1 MPIKAAWQTKHSEKR
16 VQCELCP
23 HNCLL
28 SVGQVGLCKVRKN
41 SDGELVSTVFGLP
54 VALHLDPIEK
64 KPLFHFHPGSKV
76 LSLGTVGCNFSCQF
90 CQNSEISQLSSDE
103 VNPPFHSPESVIESA
118 RRVNADGIAFT
129 YNEPTVFYE
138 YMLAIAKLAKKSE
151 LKTVL
156 VSNGYINEAPLKE
169 LAHYIDAAN
178 IDVKAFSDDFYRKIA
193 GGTLSPVLQSLKL
206 LKRMGVHI
214 EVTNLI
220 IPELNDSPEELK
232 QLFEWIAEHLGKDT
246 PLHLSRFF
254 PRYKMVDV
262 AVTPIET
269 LEMAQK
275 VAKES
280 GLEWVYLGNV

>member
-1 MPIKAAWQTKHSEKR
+1 MFYEVYDEERVRCLECRQYCIIKKDRYGVCGVKKNINNRLYSLVYGKPIAI
-16 VQCELCP
+16 
-23 HNCLL
+23 N
-28 SVGQVGLCKVRKN
+28 
-41 SDGELVSTVFGLP
+41 
-54 VALHLDPIEK
+54 LDPIEK

-103 VNPPFHSPESVIESA
+103 VNPPFYSPESVIESA
-118 RRVNADGIAFT
+118 KRVNADGVAFT

-178 IDVKAFSDDFYRKIA
+178 IDVKAFSDDFYRKVA

-232 QLFEWIAEHLGKDT
+232 QLFEWIAEHAGKDT

-269 LEMAQK
+269 LEMVQK

-280 GLEWVYLGNV
+280 GLEFVYLGNV